1 MRKSRNEK
9 RLPWSGEELKLLA
22 KLWPEQGPAC
32 RVFFP
37 GRSAT
42 ALQSMSY
49 QLGLRYQGR
58 YDYWSTELRGR
69 RSAGSGQYAGPTY
82 KGKLCRDALK
92 EWGK

>member
-37 GRSAT
+37 GRSAA

-58 YDYWSTELRGR
+58 YDYWSTEVRGR
-69 RSAGSGQYAGPTY
+69 RGAGSGQVAPASYRAQ
-82 KGKLCRDALK
+82 LCREKLAK
-92 EWGK
+92 GSQ